1 MAKTK
6 TTKKKEYG
14 FLTREQAS
22 LVWKSEKP
30 KPENLV
36 KTGDK
41 AREKFSSTSIV
52 SDPEMW
58 PSLADALLMQGVE
71 AKKELDFGKLAEH
84 FNEIIKGVTAGQ
96 LSEPRP
102 LTGGVVRKLALD
114 LTRERLAEAKAVLV
128 TKPTDAGAQAMQK
141 EARDILAK
149 HGWEETAVKR
159 EKKSEE
165 KAGKATKTTPV
176 AKAIEPVK
184 SVAKPNITT
193 QETLPVTK
201 PVATEP
207 ERHYV
212 KGCTPFIKDEFEK
225 IGGGVLDTK
234 ENAWYFPTAE
244 KATKAQKILDD
255 FYAKNRKK

>member
-114 LTRERLAEAKAVLV
+114 LTRERLADAKAILV

-159 EKKSEE
+159 EKKAEE
-165 KAGKATKTTPV
+165 KAGKATKTTPNANPV
-176 AKAIEPVK
+176 EPVK
-184 SVAKPNITT
+184 PVAAAKVET
-193 QETLPVTK
+193 QEPTPAKKSAAVEPVRYYITGDTK
-201 PVATEP
+201 PVKE
-207 ERHYV
+207 EL
-212 KGCTPFIKDEFEK
+212 KK
-225 IGGGVLDTK
+225 IGGQYEPKITSWWFSSEEAQAKG
-234 ENAWYFPTAE
+234 
-244 KATKAQKILDD
+244 QKIVDN
-255 FYAKNRKK
+255 FNGGTK